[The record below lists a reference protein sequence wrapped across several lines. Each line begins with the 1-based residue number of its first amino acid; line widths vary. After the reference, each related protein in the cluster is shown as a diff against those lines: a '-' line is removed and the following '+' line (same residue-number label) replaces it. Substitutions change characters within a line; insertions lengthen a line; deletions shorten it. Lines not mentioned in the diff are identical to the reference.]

1 MIFNTYVIVTAAA
14 RHRAIEMHGSND
26 CIESIERALIH
37 PGSASSSNIYEVNI
51 ETGVDV

>member
-14 RHRAIEMHGSND
+14 QHRAIEMHWPND
-26 CIESIERALIH
+26 SIESIERALIH
-37 PGSASSSNIYEVNI
+37 PGSASNIYEVNI